1 MRGLTAAEYSNILYE
16 AGIESVELSGG
27 KPSLGVREELLILKR
42 KMNLQIHN
50 YYPPPELPFVFNL
63 ASQDIA
69 INSKSIN
76 FVKAAMRLAVDI
88 DNPVY
93 SFHAGFLLDP
103 KPEELGQSI
112 SGRRLFDRT
121 SGLEHFTNNVL
132 ELAYEADK
140 LGVELLV
147 ENNVLTSA
155 NLKNFGQD
163 PLLCTNP
170 KEINLFMSQMPKNVS
185 LLMDLAH
192 LKVSGQALGFCPVE
206 AHESVRSHI
215 GAYHLSDNDGNVDSN
230 DVIDDSSWFWNIL
243 KPDLQFYTLEIYGQ
257 TPNNLLKQK
266 ILLETK
272 LLRIQESVI
281 K

>member
-1 MRGLTAAEYSNILYE
+1 MRGLTAAHYSNILYR
-16 AGIESVELSGG
+16 AGLKSVELSGG

-42 KMNLQIHN
+42 QMNLQIHN

-63 ASQDIA
+63 ASQDLA
-69 INSKSIN
+69 INKRSISH
-76 FVKAAMRLAVDI
+76 VKEAMRLAVDI
-88 DNPVY
+88 DNPTY
-93 SFHAGFLLDP
+93 SFHAGFLIDP
-103 KPEELGQSI
+103 NPEELGQSI
-112 SGRRLFDRT
+112 SGRRLIDRAL
-121 SGLEHFTNNVL
+121 GLKHFTNNVL

-147 ENNVLTSA
+147 ENNVLTPA

-170 KEINLFMSQMPKNVS
+170 KEINFFMGQMPHNVS

-192 LKVSGQALGFCPVE
+192 LKVSGKALGFCPHE

-215 GAYHLSDNDGNVDSN
+215 GAYHLSDNNGNVDSN
-230 DVIDDSSWFWNIL
+230 NVIDDKSWFWDIL
-243 KPDLQFYTLEIYGQ
+243 KPNLKFYTLEVYGQ
-257 TPNNLLKQK
+257 NPDDLLKQK

-272 LLRIQESVI
+272 LLRMQE
-281 K
+281 